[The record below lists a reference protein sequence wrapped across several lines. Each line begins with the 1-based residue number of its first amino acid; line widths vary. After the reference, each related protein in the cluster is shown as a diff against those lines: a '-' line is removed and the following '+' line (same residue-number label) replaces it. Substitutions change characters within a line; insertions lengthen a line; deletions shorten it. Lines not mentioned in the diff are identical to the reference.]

1 MSSSFSSIDPHL
13 GSEEDFPI
21 LEKEKDGVT
30 DLQLCSRGTKQPEC
44 QKDSKTEQTISASAE
59 TRPRVLNINQ
69 GPLSRRICGGISK
82 RDDFPLEVER
92 CALVIIDV
100 QEYLSTSNSYGN
112 DPKYEH
118 FFQVSLPQ
126 ALHNIELL
134 VKQCRSIREEYSWQS
149 WSKPEIAFVYL
160 EALTLDGR
168 DLSLDYKL
176 SGPLLANLPNPR
188 NPAVFLPNLWPLEN
202 ELAIRKTSCS
212 VFKSTNIDYV
222 LRNCHVEQ
230 LILCGQITNQCVESA
245 CRDAAD
251 LGYLVTVACDACA
264 AFSPSDHEFGLKN
277 MKGFA
282 RILTTEQVL
291 HELSNPQPLESLKA
305 NSSSLPR
312 DDPAAL
318 PIAPLT
324 TAQVSVSDEQFAAT
338 TTQASDP
345 AAIPKAS
352 DPAAIPKSL

>member
-13 GSEEDFPI
+13 GSEEAFPN

-134 VKQCRSIREEYSWQS
+134 FKQCRSIREEYSWQS

-160 EALTLDGR
+160 EALALDGR

-188 NPAVFLPNLWPLEN
+188 NPLYF
-202 ELAIRKTSCS
+202 
-212 VFKSTNIDYV
+212 
-222 LRNCHVEQ
+222 
-230 LILCGQITNQCVESA
+230 
-245 CRDAAD
+245 
-251 LGYLVTVACDACA
+251 YL
-264 AFSPSDHEFGLKN
+264 SYGH
-277 MKGFA
+277 
-282 RILTTEQVL
+282 
-291 HELSNPQPLESLKA
+291 
-305 NSSSLPR
+305 
-312 DDPAAL
+312 
-318 PIAPLT
+318 
-324 TAQVSVSDEQFAAT
+324 
-338 TTQASDP
+338 
-345 AAIPKAS
+345 
-352 DPAAIPKSL
+352 